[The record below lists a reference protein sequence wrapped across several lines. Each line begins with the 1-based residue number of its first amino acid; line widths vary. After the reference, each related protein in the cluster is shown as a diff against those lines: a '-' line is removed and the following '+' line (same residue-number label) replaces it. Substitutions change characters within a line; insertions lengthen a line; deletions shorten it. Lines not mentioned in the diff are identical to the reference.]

1 LDELVTIDT
10 ANSPFRFAVA
20 ATFTAE
26 PLRPVIA
33 FWSKQLNANFEI
45 RFAPYNQLA
54 QTLLNPASELGSN
67 THGVNIVL
75 ARLEDLGR
83 FDGEDSPDALAKL
96 ERNVHAILEQIR
108 ASAPALNAP
117 VIVCLCPSSPAFLDT
132 PERHAFK
139 KRMMSVLSAA
149 LDETPG
155 VQLLHYEQI
164 DRWYPVDVQHDAEGE
179 RLGKIPYTE
188 IYYCALGT
196 ALVRYTHALRME
208 PFKVVALDCDNTL
221 WNGICGED
229 GPEGVVVDPP
239 RRELQEFIVEQRE
252 AGMLL
257 TMASKNNEQDI
268 LDTFA
273 AHPEMPL
280 SLRHFTAWRWNWQPK
295 AENLRSLSEELG
307 LGLDSFIFIDDNP
320 KECAE
325 LSGELPEV
333 LSLALPEDIER
344 MPEFL
349 NHVWAFDHPVVTE
362 EDRNRNVYYSQQQEF
377 GAEVRRAASLQEFM
391 AALDL
396 RVAIHP
402 IAPEKLARVSQ
413 LTQRTNQFNLTTIR
427 RTESEIQ
434 SLGDAYEVYTADVS
448 DRFGDYGL
456 TGVVISS
463 PKDDALFIDTFL
475 LSCRVLGR
483 GVEHRI
489 AAFLGQTALS
499 RGLSK
504 VVFPYRATRKNAP
517 ARDFLNSI
525 HFAEVQPAENGFVS
539 SVLAAQLAHLRWTAP
554 VRSESVAKSGSH
566 STKPVRRSVDYAYIA
581 NRLAGAPAI
590 LQAIRSS
597 HAQPQLTESMTET
610 EGQLAHIW
618 ADLLERPSVSLTDN
632 FFDLGGHSLLA
643 VLLLLRIRESFGVEL
658 SIDDVYSGTLSL
670 SDLAARIETAQLGG
684 VNPED
689 YAALLAEIE
698 GLSDEEARQ
707 LLAAED
713 SANT

>member
-1 LDELVTIDT
+1 LDERVTIDKV
-10 ANSPFRFAVA
+10 NSPFRFAVA

-26 PLRPVIA
+26 PLRPIIA
-33 FWSKQLNANFEI
+33 FWNKLLNANFEI

-54 QTLLNPASELGSN
+54 QTLLDPGSELGSN

-75 ARLEDLGR
+75 ARLEDLGQ
-83 FDGEDSPDALAKL
+83 FDVDSPDALAKL
-96 ERNVHAILEQIR
+96 ETNVHAMLQQIR
-108 ASAPALNAP
+108 AAAPVLNAP

-164 DRWYPVDVQHDAEGE
+164 DRWYPVDLQHDADGE

-188 IYYCALGT
+188 LYFCALGT
-196 ALVRYTHALRME
+196 ALVRYTHALLMD

-221 WNGICGED
+221 WSGICGED
-229 GPEGVVVDPP
+229 GPEGVFLDPP
-239 RRELQEFIVEQRE
+239 RRALHEFMVEQRE

-257 TMASKNNEQDI
+257 TMASKNNEQDV

-280 SLRHFTAWRWNWQPK
+280 SLRHFAAWRWNWSPK
-295 AENLRSLSEELG
+295 AENLTSLAEELG

-325 LSGELPEV
+325 LSGEAPEV
-333 LSLALPEDIER
+333 LSLALPADIECT
-344 MPEFL
+344 PEFL

-377 GAEVRRAASLQEFM
+377 GAEVRRAESLEEFM
-391 AALDL
+391 ATLDL
-396 RVAIHP
+396 RVSIQP
-402 IAPEKLARVSQ
+402 LAPAKLARVAQ
-413 LTQRTNQFNLTTIR
+413 LTQRTNQFNVTTIR
-427 RTESEIQ
+427 RTETDIQ
-434 SLGDAYEVYTADVS
+434 SLGEGYDVYTAEVS

-456 TGVVISS
+456 VGVVICR
-463 PKDDALFIDTFL
+463 PEEATLLVDTFL

-489 AAFLGQTALS
+489 AAFLGQTAES
-499 RGLSK
+499 RGLSR
-504 VVFPYRATRKNAP
+504 VVFPYRTTKKNSP
-517 ARDFLNSI
+517 ARDFLESI
-525 HFAEVQPAENGFVS
+525 GFAEVQPADDGFVS
-539 SVLAAQLAHLRWTAP
+539 AVPAAQLATFRWTAP
-554 VRSESVAKSGSH
+554 RRTESV
-566 STKPVRRSVDYAYIA
+566 TKPVKQSAKPIRRSVDYAHIA
-581 NRLAGAPAI
+581 NHLSSATAI
-590 LQAIRSS
+590 LQAIRAS
-597 HAQPQLTESMTET
+597 HAQPQSTESMTET
-610 EGQLAHIW
+610 EGQLARIW
-618 ADLLERPSVSLTDN
+618 ADLLERPSVSVTDN

-658 SIDDVYSGTLSL
+658 SIDDVYSGTLTL

-684 VNPED
+684 IDPEE

-698 GLSDEEARQ
+698 GLSDDEARQ
-707 LLAAED
+707 LLATED